1 MGGCSVNRGEVRWYS
16 FRPPD
21 KRRPVLVLTRDS
33 ALKILTGITIA
44 PITSTIRHI
53 PTEVVLTPNEDGVL
67 VESAVNL
74 DNIQTIPKAK
84 VGGLIAVLSPEK
96 MTAVERALCFAL
108 GIDYLF

>member
-1 MGGCSVNRGEVRWYS
+1 MNRGEVRWYT

-33 ALKILTGITIA
+33 AIDVLTGITIA

-53 PTEVVLTPNEDGVL
+53 PTEVVLSPADDGIL

-74 DNIQTIPKAK
+74 DNLQTVPKAK
-84 VGGLIAVLSPEK
+84 VGGLITVLSPDKIE
-96 MTAVERALCFAL
+96 AVERAICFAL
-108 GIDYLF
+108 GMDHLL